1 LLFSAYFLTAGIGLS
16 LDAVSGFAALVWPP
30 TGIALAALI
39 LFGRC
44 IWPAITL
51 AAFMINFLSGAPF
64 LVAVGIA
71 IGNTLEPF
79 LGAYILERYLH
90 FDNRLRNVKDVL
102 GLVVFAALLCT
113 LIGAT
118 IGVTSLFLGSVIES
132 AEYSETWV
140 AWWVG
145 DMLGA
150 LVVAPLIL
158 IWSKR
163 PRKRSR
169 KELIESGIVAALLVG
184 FTILIFQG
192 FWWEGAETFPFT
204 YALYP
209 FLIFISLRFGQR
221 GSVSA
226 IFLVLAIALL
236 GTVEGFGPFAG
247 NYLSDSLL
255 QLQSYMGVTAV
266 TFMIMAAAVSERE
279 HTLKRQNELMQ
290 RTKMLTKQREN
301 LVVINQAKDEFISLA
316 SHQLRTP
323 ATAVKQYIGMLM
335 DSYAGELTKSQHTMM
350 LAAYESNER
359 EIQIIND
366 LLKVAQVDAGSVVIK
381 KEKTDLA
388 ELIESVLKIQ
398 KPIFES
404 RQQTVQFSR
413 IGGNFSLKADKTQLK
428 IVLENLIDNAS
439 KYSMPGKKIKI
450 LIQKHNNDIT
460 ISVQDEGVGIAKK
473 DQQKLYKK
481 FTRIDNPLSDKV
493 GGSGLG
499 LYWSKKMIDLHGGKM
514 TLVSKK
520 NQGSVFTVTLP
531 IRKLNSRR
539 N

>member
-1 LLFSAYFLTAGIGLS
+1 
-16 LDAVSGFAALVWPP
+16 
-30 TGIALAALI
+30 
-39 LFGRC
+39 
-44 IWPAITL
+44 
-51 AAFMINFLSGAPF
+51 
-64 LVAVGIA
+64 
-71 IGNTLEPF
+71 
-79 LGAYILERYLH
+79 
-90 FDNRLRNVKDVL
+90 
-102 GLVVFAALLCT
+102 
-113 LIGAT
+113 
-118 IGVTSLFLGSVIES
+118 
-132 AEYSETWV
+132 
-140 AWWVG
+140 
-145 DMLGA
+145 
-150 LVVAPLIL
+150 
-158 IWSKR
+158 
-163 PRKRSR
+163 
-169 KELIESGIVAALLVG
+169 LLVG

-192 FWWEGAETFPFT
+192 FWWEGSETFPFT

-335 DSYAGELTKSQHTMM
+335 DNYAGELTKNQHTML

-439 KYSMPGKKIKI
+439 KYSLPGKKIKI
-450 LIQKHNNDIT
+450 LVQKHNNDIT

-481 FTRIDNPLSDKV
+481 FTRIENPLSDKV

-514 TLVSKK
+514 SLVSKK

>member
-39 LFGRC
+39 LFGRR

-51 AAFMINFLSGAPF
+51 AAFMINYLSGAPF
-64 LVAVGIA
+64 LVAIGIA

-169 KELIESGIVAALLVG
+169 KELIESGIMAALLVG

-335 DSYAGELTKSQHTMM
+335 DNYAGELTKNQHTML

-439 KYSMPGKKIKI
+439 KYSLPGKKIKI
-450 LIQKHNNDIT
+450 LVQKHNNDIT

-481 FTRIDNPLSDKV
+481 FTRIENPLSDKV

-514 TLVSKK
+514 SLVSKK